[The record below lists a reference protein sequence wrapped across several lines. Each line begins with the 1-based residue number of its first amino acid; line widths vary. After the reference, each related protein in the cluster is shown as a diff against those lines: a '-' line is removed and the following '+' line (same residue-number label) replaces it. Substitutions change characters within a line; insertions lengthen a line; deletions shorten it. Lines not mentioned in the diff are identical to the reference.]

1 LQYEKFQRFQS
12 SSTGTL
18 ETFAIY
24 IDLGNMD
31 ANNTIK
37 TISYITLF
45 VMAVYLILNILDVD
59 NALISFVCVMG
70 YFIIDCFIIAYN
82 ASEKKK
88 KSKQEEQ

>member
-1 LQYEKFQRFQS
+1 MIKSFKGFNRSVLKP
-12 SSTGTL
+12 L
-18 ETFAIY
+18 KLFAIY